1 MLLGLKLQHCLLFSV
16 ICINTESTP
25 VFTEFNRNQS
35 LLEFPLNCIGGFL
48 SSEVECVMI
57 ALEKDKGIAVF
68 NSNSLICQ
76 TCREDDNGS
85 YMSQIGDVAWS
96 E

>member
-1 MLLGLKLQHCLLFSV
+1 MLLEIKLQQFLLFSILCV
-16 ICINTESTP
+16 NTQSTS

-35 LLEFPLNCIGGFL
+35 LFEFPLNCIGGFL

-57 ALEKDKGIAVF
+57 ALEKDKGIAIV
-68 NSNSLICQ
+68 NSNSLTCQ
-76 TCREDDNGS
+76 TCREENGGS
-85 YMSQIGDVAWS
+85 YMSRIGDVAWS